1 MRQNTKG
8 FGVIELFLIIVI
20 LALIGLVTW
29 KAWEAYSES
38 RIDPDQSQ
46 QEQGADTEAPEIN
59 SSSDL
64 DAASEALDSQ
74 AVEGDEQKQIDAET
88 SF

>member
-8 FGVIELFLIIVI
+8 FGIIELILIIVI
-20 LALIGLVTW
+20 LGLIGLVTW

-38 RIDPDQSQ
+38 RVSPSQSQ
-46 QEQGADTEAPEIN
+46 QEQAADTAAPEVN

-64 DAASEALDSQ
+64 DAASDALDAQ
-74 AVEGDEQKQIDAET
+74 AVEGDEATQVNAET